1 MNKKYKEIT
10 GFILAGGDS
19 KRMGVNKA
27 LLKVGNKTIIERSRD
42 LMQNIFEKVFL
53 STNDFETYMFLN
65 IPMIADIYKSLGPLS
80 GIHAGLVASE
90 TKINFFLSCDLPLM
104 SEEMIRFICEQR
116 TEKPI
121 SISSAEGRN
130 QYLCGIYNKS
140 LIPTV
145 EDILQSSNNSIN
157 KNGKSFSSIK
167 KMIVTTGAEIIETEN
182 LPFYNE
188 EIFSNMNT
196 QNDFEII
203 KKKISE

>member
-1 MNKKYKEIT
+1 
-10 GFILAGGDS
+10 
-19 KRMGVNKA
+19 MGINKA

-42 LMQNIFEKVFL
+42 LMLNIFEIVFL

-80 GIHAGLVASE
+80 GIHAGLVISE
-90 TKINFFLSCDLPLM
+90 TNKNFFLSCDLPLM
-104 SEEMIRFICEQR
+104 PEEMIRYIAEYK
-116 TEKPI
+116 TKSDVLI
-121 SISSAEGRN
+121 ASANGIN
-130 QYLCGIYNKS
+130 QHLCGIYNKS
-140 LIPTV
+140 LIPTI

-167 KMIVTTGAEIIETEN
+167 KMIVNTGAEVIEAEN

-188 EIFSNMNT
+188 EIYFNMNT

>member
-65 IPMIADIYKSLGPLS
+65 IPMIADIYKNLGPLS
-80 GIHAGLVASE
+80 GIHAGLVTSE
-90 TKINFFLSCDLPLM
+90 TNKNFFLSCDLPLM
-104 SEEMIRFICEQR
+104 PEEMIRYIAEYK
-116 TEKPI
+116 TKSDVLI
-121 SISSAEGRN
+121 ASASGRS

-140 LIPTV
+140 LIPTI

-157 KNGKSFSSIK
+157 QNGKNFSSIK
-167 KMIVTTGAEIIETEN
+167 KMIINTGTEVIEAEN

-188 EIFSNMNT
+188 EIYFNMNT
-196 QNDFEII
+196 LNDFELI